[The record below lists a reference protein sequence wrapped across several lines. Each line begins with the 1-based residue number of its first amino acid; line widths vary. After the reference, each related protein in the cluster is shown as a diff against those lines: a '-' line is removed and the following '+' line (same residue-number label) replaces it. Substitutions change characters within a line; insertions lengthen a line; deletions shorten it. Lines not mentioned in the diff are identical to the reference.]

1 MDSQEIKKLV
11 MQLGSSGKIE
21 DEKKIWGKLKPVGE
35 KIVHYFLEA
44 YPKAK
49 GWESRASY
57 MFHSIKYA
65 KTNKEALQLGI
76 LGLKDKST
84 IVRYRA
90 CQILAYS
97 LKKEVLPFL
106 EEALSHKD
114 SKTIEDVKATINAI
128 KKGNHHLFHDRDNS
142 GKIKWFVKDSEGIN
156 DLA

>member
-1 MDSQEIKKLV
+1 MNSEEIKKLV
-11 MQLGSSGKIE
+11 MQLGSSGKVL
-21 DEKKIWGKLKPVGE
+21 DEEKIWVKLKPVGE
-35 KIVHYFLEA
+35 KIVYYFLEA

-49 GWESRASY
+49 KMESRRAY

-65 KTNKEALQLGI
+65 RTNKEALQLGI
-76 LGLKDKST
+76 LGLKDKSA

-106 EEALSHKD
+106 EKALSHKD

-128 KKGNHHLFHDRDNS
+128 KKRNHHLFFDRDNS
-142 GKIKWFVKDSEGIN
+142 GKIKWFVRDAERI
-156 DLA
+156 